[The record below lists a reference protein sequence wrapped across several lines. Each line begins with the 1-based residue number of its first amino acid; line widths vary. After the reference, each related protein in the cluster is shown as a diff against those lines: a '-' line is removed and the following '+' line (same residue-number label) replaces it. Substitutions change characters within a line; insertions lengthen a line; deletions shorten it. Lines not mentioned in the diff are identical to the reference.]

1 MVSMNRTNSLLL
13 LCSFCSGAVV
23 STLTSNTTL
32 SGEHKIACRD
42 SEIWTAPQWP
52 PGIIRNCRRIIE
64 RLQIL
69 EPESLDP
76 AGIVYEFLPRGQR
89 TRRPE
94 SEVVRTPWKLTDGT
108 NFFFFVS
115 PPSSHGSSSL
125 QWHVKHSLKALAVQA
140 HAQWQ

>member
-1 MVSMNRTNSLLL
+1 MVSMNRTSSLLL

-32 SGEHKIACRD
+32 SGEHKTACRE

-52 PGIIRNCRRIIE
+52 PSVTWNCRRIIE
-64 RLQIL
+64 RLRIV
-69 EPESLDP
+69 EPESRDQD
-76 AGIVYEFLPRGQR
+76 GFVYEFLPRGQR

-108 NFFFFVS
+108 NFFLFFF

-125 QWHVKHSLKALAVQA
+125 QCHVKYSLTTLAAQA